1 MAENKIISGVLI
13 NTLSIF
19 SDDRGAVLHM
29 IRSDSNGYNKFGEVY
44 FSEVLPKSIK
54 AWKKHRLQTQNFSV
68 PVGMIKLVI
77 YDDREFS
84 TTKGNIQTIYLGRPD
99 NYVRVTIPPN
109 LWYGFT
115 SIGDEKSLVVNC
127 ADYSHDRNES
137 IVLNF
142 DSHLIPYSW
151 NE

>member
-1 MAENKIISGVLI
+1 MAENVIISGILI

-54 AWKKHRLQTQNFSV
+54 AWKKHSLQTQNLSV

-77 YDDREFS
+77 YDDRELS
-84 TTKGNIQTIYLGRPD
+84 STKGNIQTIYLGRPD

-127 ADYSHDRNES
+127 ADYPHDRDES